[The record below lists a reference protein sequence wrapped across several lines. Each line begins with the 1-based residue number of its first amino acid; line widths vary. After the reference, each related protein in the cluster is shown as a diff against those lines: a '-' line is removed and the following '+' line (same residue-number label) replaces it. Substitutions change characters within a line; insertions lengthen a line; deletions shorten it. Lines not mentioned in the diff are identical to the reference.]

1 MTSEV
6 KKKKSSISKVKI
18 SAKRKYR
25 SIPNR
30 INEAGEHNNWTKK
43 SLDGLNSIHQEE
55 ERIREVEYRLLEIIQ
70 SEEKKKEEEN
80 K

>member
-1 MTSEV
+1 M
-6 KKKKSSISKVKI
+6 KI

-43 SLDGLNSIHQEE
+43 SIDGLNSRLHQEG
-55 ERIREVEYRLLEIIQ
+55 ERIREVEYNLLEIIQ
-70 SEEKKKEEEN
+70 SEEKKKKKGN

>member
-1 MTSEV
+1 MKLENTIIEL
-6 KKKKSSISKVKI
+6 
-18 SAKRKYR
+18 
-25 SIPNR
+25 
-30 INEAGEHNNWTKK
+30 KK